1 MDTRRSDMSFDDL
14 LREVV
19 ATGRLAEPFTA
30 SDAARAISLEDWPL
44 TKIQNFLARHCIGNL
59 AARVMLVERVSYGKY
74 RLIYDGPRDDP
85 FRPSPPDGEPVRPP
99 RRTTSDHPGEPQ
111 S

>member
-1 MDTRRSDMSFDDL
+1 MSLDDL

-19 ATGRLAEPFTA
+19 LTGRLAEPFTA
-30 SDAARAISLEDWPL
+30 SDAARAISLDDWPIA
-44 TKIQNFLARHCIGNL
+44 KIQNFLARHCIGNL
-59 AARVMLVERVSYGKY
+59 AATVMLVERVSYGKY

-85 FRPSPPDGEPVRPP
+85 FRPTPPDGGSKRPSQ
-99 RRTTSDHPGEPQ
+99 RTTPDHPGEPQ